1 MSSASGWAA
10 GLCTLYTCPLCPS
23 PCLPALT
30 HVLRSLVSSFPP
42 PPNPVQAATTSSS
55 VSRQACVAGHG
66 QGSPSSPRT
75 RCCQRCKRQHLQ
87 ALQPSALA
95 LAHPLPPH
103 PTPPSPTCALCPPL
117 PPPAGLFDYLQRW
130 HPGSTVVGFL
140 GGPAGV
146 MKNQFKLLTEQ
157 ELVSPAGWLA
167 GEAGGSRDGGEGQS
181 ASTPG
186 LPRLSRL
193 AETLLRPE
201 ATPAA
206 AAAAAA
212 AAAS

>member
-1 MSSASGWAA
+1 MQQVAQTEPASIETK
-10 GLCTLYTCPLCPS
+10 CLCP
-23 PCLPALT
+23 T
-30 HVLRSLVSSFPP
+30 
-42 PPNPVQAATTSSS
+42 
-55 VSRQACVAGHG
+55 
-66 QGSPSSPRT
+66 
-75 RCCQRCKRQHLQ
+75 
-87 ALQPSALA
+87 
-95 LAHPLPPH
+95 PLPH
-103 PTPPSPTCALCPPL
+103 SH